1 MLPTKK
7 ASSVIQ
13 NSSTGKISRYFES
26 ENYTSLD
33 IFQHFYITDR
43 NAVITMQRE
52 KNIYVYDTKHKNI
65 QSYLPFDFLTI
76 NLIQENQKKGRYVV
90 IVATTDTDLEL
101 PTISVDSVDN
111 FISYQNNV
119 EIVNISII
127 PNIDIAVINSI
138 SKSEYNDIVKW
149 YNTLSYEEIKY
160 RAENADIYMDI
171 DDFTMSEVVSI
182 WNIKKK
188 TDKDENKNIKSV
200 LDACDIAGIDTIT
213 IPYREVVCSFIY
225 ELSTDDA
232 DYVTFHK
239 SLDNPAITDNLY
251 VNKIET
257 FNSHVYND
265 WYMSINYHA

>member
-1 MLPTKK
+1 MLPTQK
-7 ASSVIQ
+7 ASSVKQ
-13 NSSTGKISRYFES
+13 NKSTGKILRYS
-26 ENYTSLD
+26 EIEDYTSFD
-33 IFQHFYITDR
+33 KFQHYYITDR
-43 NAVITMQRE
+43 NAVVNVSDK
-52 KNIYVYDTKHKNI
+52 KNIYVYDTEWKEIKI
-65 QSYLPFDFLTI
+65 FLPSDSLTTH
-76 NLIQENQKKGRYVV
+76 IQENIKEGKYIV

-111 FISYQNNV
+111 FIEYQNNI
-119 EIVNISII
+119 EIVDISII
-127 PNIDIAVINSI
+127 PDIDIAVVNSI
-138 SKSEYNDIVKW
+138 SKDEYNDIVKW